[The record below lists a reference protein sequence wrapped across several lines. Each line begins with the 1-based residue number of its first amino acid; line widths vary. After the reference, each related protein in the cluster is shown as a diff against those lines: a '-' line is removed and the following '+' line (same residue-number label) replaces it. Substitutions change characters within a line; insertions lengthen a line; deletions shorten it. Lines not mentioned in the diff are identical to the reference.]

1 MSQITI
7 DCPDDLLVSL
17 GTTPEQFEREARF
30 ALAGKL
36 YEQGRLSSGKAARL
50 AGMDRVTFLLSLHH
64 IGVPV
69 IDLDESEIEH
79 EARYARGE

>member
-7 DCPDDLLVSL
+7 ECPDDLLVSL

-30 ALAGKL
+30 ALAAKL
-36 YEQGRLSSGKAARL
+36 FEQGRLSSGKAARI
-50 AGMDRVTFLLSLHH
+50 AGMDRVAFLLSLHRL
-64 IGVPV
+64 GVPV
-69 IDLDESEIEH
+69 IDLDESEMQH

>member
-7 DCPDDLLVSL
+7 ECPDDLLVSL

-30 ALAGKL
+30 ALAAKL
-36 YEQGRLSSGKAARL
+36 FEQGRLSSGKAARI
-50 AGMDRVTFLLSLHH
+50 AGMDRVAFLLSLHRL
-64 IGVPV
+64 GVSV
-69 IDLDESEIEH
+69 IDLDESEMQH

>member
-30 ALAGKL
+30 ALAAKL
-36 YEQGRLSSGKAARL
+36 FEQGRLPSGKAARI
-50 AGMDRVTFLLSLHH
+50 AEMDRVTFLRSLHRV
-64 IGVPV
+64 GVAA

>member
-36 YEQGRLSSGKAARL
+36 FEQGRGFRQARRRRL
-50 AGMDRVTFLLSLHH
+50 
-64 IGVPV
+64 
-69 IDLDESEIEH
+69 
-79 EARYARGE
+79 RGWIA